1 VQTTLLGLAIAI
13 ILALVAALV
22 GPLFVDWGS
31 YRGEFEARASRLTGL
46 DFRVT
51 GAIDARVLP
60 TPTIVLQGVEFGRPR
75 EIARVRARALRIEFA
90 LGALL
95 RGEWRIADARLE
107 GPELTA
113 QLDGSGRVSWPVPK
127 HGFDLDGVSI
137 ERLQIQDGRAVLADG
152 ASDARV
158 VLDKLDF
165 KGELRSLAGPVKG
178 AGSFVVGEQR
188 YPYRLSTS
196 HIANDGGMKVRLAV
210 DPDDHSLT
218 AEADITI
225 WNDAAKPR
233 FDGSIQFAR
242 PVGRAPTGAD
252 ALIVDSWRVS
262 SRIKGDSTAA
272 VFEQIEFQYG
282 PDDRAIKL
290 KGSANVTFG
299 RQPQLNGA
307 LTSSQI
313 DVDRVLALPDAARR
327 RPLGGVRALAE
338 FALAAARLPM
348 PVTLR
353 IGVENITL
361 GGATLARV
369 AADVRTDADG
379 IDINGLELRAPG
391 LTQVRLNGRL
401 AAGATGPRFEG
412 STSIEATDPRT
423 FLAWLTERSDDQSV
437 IAGPLR
443 LGADVTFGTDAVAV
457 DRLKLELD
465 RMTVAGRLAYAWAND
480 ARPARLDVSLAAP
493 EIDLD
498 RVHALAKAMLGDT
511 AFDWPRAGAL
521 ALKVERAMIAGVEA
535 KRADV
540 NLRIGANGIEIDR
553 LVIADFGGT
562 ALAVKGRIDSRTQ
575 SPRGALTLDLDARTL
590 DGLTTLVE
598 KFAPQTADQLRRSAG
613 RLTPVA
619 LRASLAVDPGA
630 AGNTAAN
637 AKFKVDG
644 RAGSFRIALQ
654 GDTGGDDQFK
664 PDNLAALKTAKTGLS
679 LRVDADDGSALAELL
694 GLDRFIAV
702 DKRPGRLVVAARG
715 PLDGELALDGQ
726 FAAGALDISSNGTI
740 RLVDPAS
747 PTAGLNIKVS
757 NANVRSPRPVAA
769 GRPGELVP
777 VSATAG
783 LDLAD
788 GRLHF
793 TDLAGT
799 VAGTNVRGRL
809 TLGMRQQP
817 IAVGGDIEVGAA
829 NLPPL
834 IALAIGIPG
843 QNVGAS
849 AGTGAAASTASSGA
863 GPWPAEPFEQGLIR
877 LNGQVSVKAARVA
890 LTPKLSA
897 QDVRGVLH
905 FGETQLALQ
914 VTDGTLAG
922 GRVTG
927 ELVFL
932 RDGEGLIA
940 RSRVWLTAANAA
952 ELLPGEGVLS
962 GRLTLNVATEGTGM
976 SAVALVGSLSGGGTF
991 KLENARVVRLDPTAF
1006 DTVIRAVD
1014 QGLPIDAA
1022 RIRDRMDAALAR
1034 GVLAVPLAEGA
1045 ITIEAGQARLG
1056 STTVSAQRAD
1066 VAVSGGVNLAEGA
1079 LDVLLTLSGASG
1091 PGAPANTRPEV
1102 LVALKGPL
1110 DAPKRTVDVAALAS
1124 WLALRAVEQQSKK
1137 LDVLE
1142 GREPAVTPTRA
1153 VPPARPAI
1161 NANTQP
1167 APAAQPAAP
1176 EAAPEE
1182 PGASPPSVRTQPA
1195 SVPKP
1200 KPAAPAAEQRAPPL
1214 PPPIDIRPAPQPSRP
1229 QPGVQGSPSHPQPQ
1243 KPAAATTPAR
1253 PRSLSEILFG
1263 R

>member
-51 GAIDARVLP
+51 GPIDARVLP

-75 EIARVRARALRIEFA
+75 EIARVRARALQIEFA

-137 ERLQIQDGRAVLADG
+137 ERLQIQDGRAVLVDG

-178 AGSFVVGEQR
+178 AGSFVVGDQR

-196 HIANDGGMKVRLAV
+196 HITNDGGMKVRLAV
-210 DPDDHSLT
+210 DPTDHSLT
-218 AEADITI
+218 AEADITV
-225 WNDAAKPR
+225 WTDAAKPR

-262 SRIKGDSTAA
+262 SRVKGDSTAA

-290 KGSANVTFG
+290 KGGANLTFG
-299 RQPQLNGA
+299 RQPQLSGA
-307 LTSSQI
+307 LTSPQV

-327 RPLGGVRALAE
+327 RPLAAVRALSE

-348 PVTLR
+348 PATLR

-369 AADVRTDADG
+369 AADVKTDADG
-379 IDINGLELRAPG
+379 IDIKGLELRAPG

-401 AAGATGPRFEG
+401 GAAATGPRFEG
-412 STSIEATDPRT
+412 STSIETTDPRT
-423 FLAWLTERSDDQSV
+423 FLAWLTERSDEPSV
-437 IAGPLR
+437 IAGSLR
-443 LGADVTFGTDAVAV
+443 LGADVTFSTDAVAV

-480 ARPARLDVSLAAP
+480 DRPARLDVSLAAP

-521 ALKVERAMIAGVEA
+521 ALKVDRALIAGVEA

-540 NLRIGANGIEIDR
+540 NLRIGADGIEIDR
-553 LVIADFGGT
+553 LAVADFGGA
-562 ALAVKGRIDSRTQ
+562 ALAVKGRIDSRAQ

-598 KFAPQTADQLRRSAG
+598 KFAPQMADQLRRSAG

-619 LRASLAVDPGA
+619 LRASLAVEPGA
-630 AGNTAAN
+630 AANTAAN

-654 GDTGGDDQFK
+654 GDAGSDGDQFRL
-664 PDNLAALKTAKTGLS
+664 DDLAALKAAKTGLS

-694 GLDRFIAV
+694 GLDRYIAV

-715 PLDGELALDGQ
+715 PLGGELALDGQ
-726 FAAGALDISSNGTI
+726 FAAGPLDISTNGTI
-740 RLVDPAS
+740 RLADAAN
-747 PTAGLNIKVS
+747 PTAGLNVKVS
-757 NANVRSPRPVAA
+757 NANVRSPRPAAA

-783 LDLAD
+783 LDLVD

-793 TDLAGT
+793 TDVAGT
-799 VAGTNVRGRL
+799 VAGTSVRGRL
-809 TLGMRQQP
+809 TLGMGQQP

-843 QNVGAS
+843 QSAGAS
-849 AGTGAAASTASSGA
+849 AGTGAAASTPSSGSS
-863 GPWPAEPFEQGLIR
+863 PWPAEPFERGLIR
-877 LNGQVSVKAARVA
+877 LNGQVSLKAARVA

-897 QDVRGVLH
+897 QDLRGVLH

-922 GRVTG
+922 GRMTG

-940 RSRVWLTAANAA
+940 RSRLWLTAANAA

-1014 QGLPIDAA
+1014 QGLPIDAV
-1022 RIRDRMDAALAR
+1022 RIRDRMDAALAS
-1034 GVLAVPLAEGA
+1034 GVLAVPLAEGT
-1045 ITIEAGQARLG
+1045 ITIEAGQARLSG
-1056 STTVSAQRAD
+1056 TTVRAQRAD

-1079 LDVLLTLSGASG
+1079 LDARLILSGAGG

-1142 GREPAVTPTRA
+1142 GREPAVTP
-1153 VPPARPAI
+1153 ARPAI

-1167 APAAQPAAP
+1167 TPGAPAAQPAAP
-1176 EAAPEE
+1176 EAAPGE
-1182 PGASPPSVRTQPA
+1182 PSVRTQPSSA
-1195 SVPKP
+1195 PKP

-1214 PPPIDIRPAPQPSRP
+1214 PPPIDIRPAPQPPRP
-1229 QPGVQGSPSHPQPQ
+1229 QPGVQGAPSHPQPQ
-1243 KPAAATTPAR
+1243 KPAAAATPAR

>member
-1 VQTTLLGLAIAI
+1 VQTTLLGIAIAI

-51 GAIDARVLP
+51 GPIDARVLP
-60 TPTIVLQGVEFGRPR
+60 TPTIMLQGVEFGRPR

-137 ERLQIQDGRAVLADG
+137 ERLEIEDGRAVLADG

-178 AGSFVVGEQR
+178 AGSFVVGDQR

-196 HIANDGGMKVRLAV
+196 HITNDGGMKVRLAV

-252 ALIVDSWRVS
+252 ALLVDSWRVS
-262 SRIKGDSTAA
+262 SRVKGDSTAA

-290 KGSANVTFG
+290 KGGANLTFG
-299 RQPQLNGA
+299 RQPQLSGA
-307 LTSSQI
+307 LTSPQV

-327 RPLGGVRALAE
+327 RPLAAVRALSE

-348 PVTLR
+348 PATLR

-369 AADVRTDADG
+369 AADVKTDADG
-379 IDINGLELRAPG
+379 IDIKGLELRAPG

-401 AAGATGPRFEG
+401 GAAATGPRFEG
-412 STSIEATDPRT
+412 STSIETTDPRT
-423 FLAWLTERSDDQSV
+423 FLAWLTERSDEPSV
-437 IAGPLR
+437 IAGSLR
-443 LGADVTFGTDAVAV
+443 LGADVTFSTDAVAV

-480 ARPARLDVSLAAP
+480 DRPARLDVSLAAP

-521 ALKVERAMIAGVEA
+521 ALKVDRALIAGVEA

-540 NLRIGANGIEIDR
+540 NLRIGADGIEIDR
-553 LVIADFGGT
+553 LAVADFGGA
-562 ALAVKGRIDSRTQ
+562 ALAVKGRIDSRAQ

-598 KFAPQTADQLRRSAG
+598 KFAPQMADQLRRSAG

-619 LRASLAVDPGA
+619 LRASLAVEPGA
-630 AGNTAAN
+630 AANTAAN

-654 GDTGGDDQFK
+654 GDAGSDGDQFRL
-664 PDNLAALKTAKTGLS
+664 DDLAALKAAKTGLS

-694 GLDRFIAV
+694 GLDRYIAV

-715 PLDGELALDGQ
+715 PLGGELALDGQ
-726 FAAGALDISSNGTI
+726 FAAGPLDISTNGTI
-740 RLVDPAS
+740 RLADAAN
-747 PTAGLNIKVS
+747 PTAGLNVKVS
-757 NANVRSPRPVAA
+757 NANVRSPRPAAA

-783 LDLAD
+783 LDLVD

-793 TDLAGT
+793 TDVAGT
-799 VAGTNVRGRL
+799 VAGTSVRGRL
-809 TLGMRQQP
+809 TLGMGQQP

-843 QNVGAS
+843 QSAGAS
-849 AGTGAAASTASSGA
+849 AGTGAAASTPSSGSS
-863 GPWPAEPFEQGLIR
+863 PWPAEPFERGLIR
-877 LNGQVSVKAARVA
+877 LNGQVSLKAARVA

-897 QDVRGVLH
+897 QDLRGVLH

-922 GRVTG
+922 GRMTG

-940 RSRVWLTAANAA
+940 RSRLWLTAANAA

-1014 QGLPIDAA
+1014 QGLPIDAV
-1022 RIRDRMDAALAR
+1022 RIRDRMDAALAS
-1034 GVLAVPLAEGA
+1034 GVLAVPLAEGT
-1045 ITIEAGQARLG
+1045 ITIEAGQARLSG
-1056 STTVSAQRAD
+1056 TTVRAQRAD

-1079 LDVLLTLSGASG
+1079 LDARLILSGAGG

-1142 GREPAVTPTRA
+1142 GREPAVTP
-1153 VPPARPAI
+1153 ARPAI

-1167 APAAQPAAP
+1167 TPGAPAAQPAAP
-1176 EAAPEE
+1176 EAAPGE
-1182 PGASPPSVRTQPA
+1182 PSVRTQPSSA
-1195 SVPKP
+1195 PKP

-1214 PPPIDIRPAPQPSRP
+1214 PPPIDIRPAPQPPRP
-1229 QPGVQGSPSHPQPQ
+1229 QPGVQGAPSHPQPQ
-1243 KPAAATTPAR
+1243 KPAAAATPAR

>member
-31 YRGEFEARASRLTGL
+31 YRGDFEARASRLTGL

-60 TPTIVLQGVEFGRPR
+60 TPTIVLQDVEFGRPR
-75 EIARVRARALRIEFA
+75 EIAKVRARALRIEFA

-95 RGEWRIADARLE
+95 RGEWRIADAHLE

-113 QLDGSGRVSWPVPK
+113 QLDGSGRVSWPIPK
-127 HGFDLDGVSI
+127 LGFDLDGVSI

-165 KGELRSLAGPVKG
+165 KGDVRSLAGPVKG
-178 AGSFVVGEQR
+178 AGSFAVGDQR

-196 HIANDGGMKVRLAV
+196 HITNDGGMKVRLAV
-210 DPDDHSLT
+210 DPADHSLT
-218 AEADITI
+218 AEADITV
-225 WNDAAKPR
+225 WTDAAKPR

-262 SRIKGDSTAA
+262 SRVKGDSTAA

-290 KGSANVTFG
+290 KGSANLTFG
-299 RQPQLNGA
+299 RQPQLTGA
-307 LTSSQI
+307 LTSSQV

-327 RPLGGVRALAE
+327 RPLAAVRAVAE
-338 FALAAARLPM
+338 AALAAARLPM
-348 PVTLR
+348 PATLS

-379 IDINGLELRAPG
+379 IDIKGLELRAPG
-391 LTQVRLNGRL
+391 LAQVRLNGRL
-401 AAGATGPRFEG
+401 GAAATGPRFEG
-412 STSIEATDPRT
+412 STSIEAADPRT
-423 FLAWLTERSDDQSV
+423 FLAWLTGRNDEQSV
-437 IAGPLR
+437 IAGSLR

-465 RMTVAGRLAYAWAND
+465 RMTVAGSLAYAWAND
-480 ARPARLDVSLAAP
+480 SRPARLDVSLAAP

-521 ALKVERAMIAGVEA
+521 ALKVERALIAGVEA

-540 NLRIGANGIEIDR
+540 NLRIGADGIEIDR
-553 LVIADFGGT
+553 LAVADFGGA
-562 ALAVKGRIDSRTQ
+562 ALAVKGRIDSRAQ

-598 KFAPQTADQLRRSAG
+598 KFAPQMADQLRRSAG

-630 AGNTAAN
+630 AANTAAN

-644 RAGSFRIALQ
+644 RAGSFRLALQ
-654 GDTGGDDQFK
+654 GDVGGDGDQFRL
-664 PDNLAALKTAKTGLS
+664 DDLAALKAAKTGLS

-702 DKRPGRLVVAARG
+702 EKRPGRLVVAARG

-726 FAAGALDISSNGTI
+726 FAAGPLDISTNGTI
-740 RLVDPAS
+740 RLADPAN

-757 NANVRSPRPVAA
+757 NANVRSPRPAAA
-769 GRPGELVP
+769 GRPGDLVP

-783 LDLAD
+783 LDLVD

-793 TDLAGT
+793 TDVAGT
-799 VAGTNVRGRL
+799 VAGTSVRGRL
-809 TLGMRQQP
+809 TLGMGQQP

-843 QNVGAS
+843 QSAGAS
-849 AGTGAAASTASSGA
+849 GGTGAASTPSSGSS
-863 GPWPAEPFEQGLIR
+863 PWPAEPFERGLIR
-877 LNGQVSVKAARVA
+877 LNGQVSLKAARVA

-897 QDVRGVLH
+897 QDLRGVLH

-922 GRVTG
+922 GRMTG

-940 RSRVWLTAANAA
+940 RNRLWLTAANAA
-952 ELLPGEGVLS
+952 ELLPGEGVIS

-1014 QGLPIDAA
+1014 QGLPIDAV
-1022 RIRDRMDAALAR
+1022 RIRDRMDAALAS
-1034 GVLAVPLAEGA
+1034 GVLAVPLAEGT
-1045 ITIEAGQARLG
+1045 ITIEAGQARLSG
-1056 STTVSAQRAD
+1056 TTVRAQRAD
-1066 VAVSGGVNLAEGA
+1066 VAVSGGINLAEGA
-1079 LDVLLTLSGASG
+1079 LDARLTLSGAGG

-1142 GREPAVTPTRA
+1142 GREPAVTP
-1153 VPPARPAI
+1153 ARPAI

-1167 APAAQPAAP
+1167 TPGAPAAQPAAP
-1176 EAAPEE
+1176 EAAPGE
-1182 PGASPPSVRTQPA
+1182 PSVRTQPA
-1195 SVPKP
+1195 TAPKP

-1214 PPPIDIRPAPQPSRP
+1214 PPPIDIRPAPQPPRA
-1229 QPGVQGSPSHPQPQ
+1229 QPGVQGAPSHPQPQ